1 MNYNGSCKCNMMMA
15 ISIRRRPFK
24 AFTAHQLLGQELP
37 QVICACPPQVL
48 DGELPLY
55 RNWTPE
61 KVISLGLHN
70 DLFRIWTL
78 CPYCSKPKEFWK
90 LFWFPGHRGTFQL
103 FLSSFFFRRLNRN
116 QLHTL
121 PELLFQNN
129 QALSRLWVTLW
140 PRLCVWS
147 LVPHPV
153 GGAVSG
159 QSAHDLL
166 LFTHQESCQ
175 ASKARPFLWK
185 VLCSVFLC
193 GCTCWNPRLIQCC
206 VLPLTVRVWECSG
219 AGAGGGILVSHDAR
233 LSRVEYLFIQWNPSW
248 TYFCF
253 QIGVMKSGSLSTI
266 A

>member
-90 LFWFPGHRGTFQL
+90 VFD
-103 FLSSFFFRRLNRN
+103 FLDTEAPSNSSFLLSFLDDWTGTSSTRCQNCCSRITRLFRDCEW
-116 QLHTL
+116 H
-121 PELLFQNN
+121 
-129 QALSRLWVTLW
+129 W

-153 GGAVSG
+153 GGVVSG

-166 LFTHQESCQ
+166 LLTHQESCQ